1 MFNHDFRNNSPKPCL
16 KPAYTTANRR
26 VVYNFFAKNFC
37 VLQSFCI
44 FVKYFGIVVMTEK
57 EKQLLSTFEARLRH
71 LIYLHDELKRE
82 STELKQLL
90 AAKENEVLSLKE
102 QLEQLNTD
110 YTNLKSATAI
120 SLNGGD
126 VKETKLRLSSLVREV
141 DKCIALLDE

>member
-1 MFNHDFRNNSPKPCL
+1 M
-16 KPAYTTANRR
+16 
-26 VVYNFFAKNFC
+26 
-37 VLQSFCI
+37 QSFCI

-82 STELKQLL
+82 RTELKQLL
-90 AAKENEVLSLKE
+90 AAKENEVQSLKE

>member
-1 MFNHDFRNNSPKPCL
+1 MFNHDFLNNPPKPCA
-16 KPAYTTANRR
+16 KPACTSPNRR
-26 VVYNFFAKNFC
+26 LVYIFFAKNFC

-82 STELKQLL
+82 RTELKQLL
-90 AAKENEVLSLKE
+90 AAKETEVQSLKE

>member
-1 MFNHDFRNNSPKPCL
+1 MFNHDFRINPSKPCA
-16 KPAYTTANRR
+16 KPTCTSPNRR
-26 VVYNFFAKNFC
+26 LVFIFFAKNFC

-90 AAKENEVLSLKE
+90 AAKENEVRSLKE

>member
-1 MFNHDFRNNSPKPCL
+1 MFNHDFLNNPPKPCA
-16 KPAYTTANRR
+16 KPTCTSPNRR
-26 VVYNFFAKNFC
+26 LVYIFFAKNFC

-90 AAKENEVLSLKE
+90 AAKETEVQSLKE

>member
-1 MFNHDFRNNSPKPCL
+1 MFNHDFRNNPPKPCA
-16 KPAYTTANRR
+16 KPACTSPNRR
-26 VVYNFFAKNFC
+26 LVYIFFAKNFC

-90 AAKENEVLSLKE
+90 AAKETEVQSLKE